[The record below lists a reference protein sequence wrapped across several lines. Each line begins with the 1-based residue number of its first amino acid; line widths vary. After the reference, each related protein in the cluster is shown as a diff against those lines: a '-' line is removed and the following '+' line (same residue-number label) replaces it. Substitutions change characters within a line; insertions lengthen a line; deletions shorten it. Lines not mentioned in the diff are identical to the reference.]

1 MTSTTRTVGAYPRTV
16 ALSAIMAALVFLL
29 GGCAG
34 VAETGGGGGGSGVLN
49 QNDQDDDS
57 QSAEVIGL
65 KTDVA
70 VSGGQLLTVPY
81 VVPTSA
87 SSVRAFYVSPG
98 QQGDQTAWHFLDF
111 GEPLVAGPSQFTIDS
126 AALPRGDYLVGV
138 SYIMAG
144 STQAVFSTGVLRVQ
158 GLPEPAFVAPTAD
171 VPLTTGETVQIIVD
185 MGDPEGDVAWRV
197 FFINDETAPAVE
209 DILPEDLGLIGNE
222 LGAGTGN
229 VANLI
234 WSTESV
240 ALGIYRIGVSATD
253 TGFSVAQTASTG
265 AGDRIVTIYADAKA
279 TIIDRPPEPMPPI
292 VTVTEPAANLAT
304 FLTETVTIT
313 FSAATFEGTNDE
325 VTVFW
330 DTERRDLTDFDPA
343 ELNAAQIIASELT
356 TEDSSAQLSTEDLVE
371 DVYHLGVYVDDGLNA
386 PVAAYA
392 PGQLSVTKTPT
403 LAVTAPASGVI
414 IRPSQ
419 QATVSWTTNVPATA
433 AQTEVF
439 VMADTNNDGVA
450 DGDKVVVRELNSDG
464 STSAIWEPTGQVGKF
479 LAFVRLV
486 FEDPSV
492 VLPPDQAP
500 GFIRVSTAP
509 QIIWVGAF
517 ADPDEGEQSQ
527 GAILEGH
534 QFEDNLGSAV
544 SPAGDLDSDGS
555 DDFLIAARYGKPFF
569 ANPEGIGHGA
579 AYLIYGSHDR
589 LRGRHNI
596 NTLGTGALRGVTFT
610 GIRTPQGNS
619 ETDGLAVVTSIPD
632 VDGDDNDELLFGF
645 PEVDSRGHNMDPSQD
660 GVRPEVLLDTLEK
673 HDQFL
678 RGGIVIVSST
688 SSILR
693 SPDSDTP
700 VINLDT
706 VGQGFDVNCVLFE
719 PGREDDAGM
728 TIDAFSVD
736 EATGECFGTDG
747 LPNGGC
753 DSAETDSA
761 PDSTSIN

>member
-1 MTSTTRTVGAYPRTV
+1 
-16 ALSAIMAALVFLL
+16 
-29 GGCAG
+29 
-34 VAETGGGGGGSGVLN
+34 
-49 QNDQDDDS
+49 
-57 QSAEVIGL
+57 
-65 KTDVA
+65 
-70 VSGGQLLTVPY
+70 
-81 VVPTSA
+81 
-87 SSVRAFYVSPG
+87 
-98 QQGDQTAWHFLDF
+98 
-111 GEPLVAGPSQFTIDS
+111 
-126 AALPRGDYLVGV
+126 
-138 SYIMAG
+138 
-144 STQAVFSTGVLRVQ
+144 
-158 GLPEPAFVAPTAD
+158 
-171 VPLTTGETVQIIVD
+171 
-185 MGDPEGDVAWRV
+185 
-197 FFINDETAPAVE
+197 
-209 DILPEDLGLIGNE
+209 
-222 LGAGTGN
+222 
-229 VANLI
+229 
-234 WSTESV
+234 
-240 ALGIYRIGVSATD
+240 
-253 TGFSVAQTASTG
+253 
-265 AGDRIVTIYADAKA
+265 
-279 TIIDRPPEPMPPI
+279 
-292 VTVTEPAANLAT
+292 
-304 FLTETVTIT
+304 
-313 FSAATFEGTNDE
+313 
-325 VTVFW
+325 VFW

-761 PDSTSIN
+761 PDSTSINWGFVSALSDDYFTAMWGSGCLAEFDFHLNPCRFIDANGVGRLMGAYCADTGPGCFPTSPALHGFPGYHLETTITPTGYSGYYPDYWDNNDDGDPGSLSEEDIVENEPHEPFGARIIGVGLDDAFGASIGLSNLLDSGAGDIIVSAPNRTARGILFQQQQQQQGIFWEPDWPETGGEIDGLERPAGTPATNPDSGVAYMFALRSLWTETASGRKPPKPHQYVVGEPSHCGNPPPPDADGFTETLRIGNLDAVRIAGAANEKITHLQGIPDFNDDTRNDFAVGAPESDKVYIAFRAPEAL